1 MGIPACAGMTG
12 AGGMTGVNIC
22 YNPPMDPA
30 DEQPIPPAADVADAF
45 GPALGL
51 LEFDAI
57 RQRLAAAARTAIG
70 AESAAALAPSA
81 DGRDVA
87 MRQQETA
94 EARRLLDTAGA
105 LELGPAADLRPAIRR
120 ALIGGVLRGEEL
132 RHIGALTAAAR
143 WNRTALTRRDDLP
156 LLSGIAANLPELP
169 DLESAVNR
177 TVNTAGEVLDT
188 ASPELARLRRDSR
201 AAHAALNDV
210 MQRSLR
216 RYQRAGITQESIISE
231 RNGRMVLFI
240 KTEFK
245 GQAPGIVHDVSDS
258 GATVFIEPMGA
269 IDPGNR
275 WRETR
280 LAEQREEERVLRRLS
295 ALVGQYADDITLTL
309 HLLGRLDLAAAKGR
323 YANALRCVAPVIIG
337 PDEPRRLRLTAA
349 RHPLLP
355 GEVVPT
361 TVAIGENQSVLLIT
375 GPNAGGKTVALK
387 TVGLLAL
394 MAHAG
399 LQVPAQDAVIPLRD
413 GIYADIGDQQSIL
426 ESLSTFSSHIRNL
439 RRIMAAATDRA
450 LVLIDEL
457 GSATDPEEGS
467 ALSAA
472 LLAEFRDRN
481 TLVVATTHH
490 RSVARLAQDAPGMV
504 NASVD
509 LNPRTLEPTY
519 QLTHGVPGRSYALT
533 IAARLGLP
541 DSVIAA
547 AQTHLEPAHLQTD
560 RLLQE
565 LQEERLTVAE
575 LRRQAE
581 ATLAAAQQR
590 EQETAQQL
598 AAVED
603 TKAQLVEDA
612 RRELAEQIRPVA
624 DDIRRAER
632 SLQRREAAAMQ
643 AQSAGAGGGDGS
655 DNGSSGRTVAEAAV
669 DLAAERERLAA
680 AQREITAPDWTPIA
694 VERPPWYHDLR
705 AGDRVYIR
713 GVGRPVEVVSA
724 PNAQQ
729 EIEVVI
735 GNMRAR
741 LPVYQL
747 DRPADRIHPAA
758 EQAGVVY
765 RRPASKRTLSPE
777 VNLHGYRV
785 DEAIAMLDTLLDDA
799 ALEGMTALKIV
810 HGKGTGALR
819 RAIREYLGSHPLVAA
834 AKPGEGG
841 AAAGVTVVELR

>member
-1 MGIPACAGMTG
+1 
-12 AGGMTGVNIC
+12 
-22 YNPPMDPA
+22 MDLA
-30 DEQPIPPAADVADAF
+30 DEQPSPVDIDAADNF
-45 GPALGL
+45 RPALGL
-51 LEFDAI
+51 LEFDEI

-70 AESAAALAPSA
+70 AETARALMPSA
-81 DGRDVA
+81 VAREVA

-94 EARRLLDTAGA
+94 EARHLLDTAGA
-105 LELGPAADLRPAIRR
+105 LELGPADDLRPSVRR
-120 ALIGGVLRGEEL
+120 TLLGGVLRGDEL
-132 RHIGALTAAAR
+132 RSIGALAAAAR
-143 WNRTALTRRDDLP
+143 WNRTALARREDLP

-177 TVNTAGEVLDT
+177 TVNSAGEVLDS
-188 ASPELARLRRDSR
+188 ASPELGRLRRESR
-201 AAHAALNDV
+201 SAYAALNEV

-295 ALVGQYADDITLTL
+295 ALVGQYAEEITLTL

-323 YANALRCVAPVIIG
+323 YANALRGVAPVIIG

-361 TVAIGENQSVLLIT
+361 NVVIDEKDSVLLIT

-399 LQVPAQDAVIPLRD
+399 LQAPAQDAVIPLLD
-413 GIYADIGDQQSIL
+413 GIYADIGDQQSIF
-426 ESLSTFSSHIRNL
+426 ESLSTFSSHIRSL
-439 RRIMAAATDRA
+439 RRIMAAATDRS

-472 LLAEFRDRN
+472 LLSEFRDRN

-541 DSVIAA
+541 ESVIAA

-565 LQEERLTVAE
+565 LQEERLTVSE

-581 ATLAAAQQR
+581 STLAAAQRR
-590 EQETAQQL
+590 ERETEQQL

-612 RRELAEQIRPVA
+612 RRELAEQIRQVA

-632 SLQRREAAAMQ
+632 SLQRMPGPDATASPTVASAAAI
-643 AQSAGAGGGDGS
+643 
-655 DNGSSGRTVAEAAV
+655 AA
-669 DLAAERERLAA
+669 DLAAERERLAE
-680 AQREITAPDWTPIA
+680 AQREIVAPDWTPIA

-713 GVGRPVEVVSA
+713 GVARPVEVVTA

-747 DRPADRIHPAA
+747 ERPADRIHPAA

-765 RRPASKRTLSPE
+765 RRPESKRTLSPE

-785 DEAIAMLDTLLDDA
+785 DEAISVLDTLLDDA

-819 RAIREYLGSHPLVAA
+819 RAIREYLGSHPLVAV
-834 AKPGEGG
+834 AKPGDGG